1 MAVVVRLGLGQWLLE
16 HPVAVVVIQW
26 QWQCCK
32 ARARA
37 VVTRASSGSGCKA
50 RARAVVTRH
59 PVAVV
64 VRLGLGQ

>member
-1 MAVVVRLGLGQWLLE
+1 MVTRASSGSG
-16 HPVAVVVIQW
+16 
-26 QWQCCK
+26 CK

-50 RARAVVTRH
+50 RARAVLLEH